1 MANQDMPEI
10 SGGELT
16 GLKARGRTFD
26 LWVNAVDG
34 NAQLMPNE
42 RLPAEMA
49 ARVQHAARLAA
60 AAAGVDPKRIEAVEF
75 IALYPEAR
83 QKDLREQSLK
93 GLRCY
98 IEHAP
103 DPGTVFKW
111 RLWLGS
117 YDARAAAERAAL
129 KAAIKPAEDDPAL
142 QAIADATG
150 QKAVG
155 RKQKAGT
162 AKARK
167 KKTAAPPAQ

>member
-26 LWVNAVDG
+26 LWVNAVEG
-34 NAQLMPNE
+34 NAALMPNE
-42 RLPAEMA
+42 RLPADMA

-83 QKDLREQSLK
+83 QKDLREQSLL

-98 IEHAP
+98 IENAP
-103 DPGTVFKW
+103 DPGTVYNW
-111 RLWLGS
+111 RRWLSG
-117 YDARAAAERAAL
+117 YDARQMGERAAL
-129 KAAIKPAEDDPAL
+129 RAAIKPAGNDPAL
-142 QAIADATG
+142 KAIATATK
-150 QKAVG
+150 KAEG

-162 AKARK
+162 ATAAKK